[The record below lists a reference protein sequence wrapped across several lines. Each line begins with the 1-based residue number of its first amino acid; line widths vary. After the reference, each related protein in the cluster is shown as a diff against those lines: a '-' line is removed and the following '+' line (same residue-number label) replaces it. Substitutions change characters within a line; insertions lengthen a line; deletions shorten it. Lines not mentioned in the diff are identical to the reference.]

1 MEGGQGQDNGAR
13 LAWCESLF
21 AEAAH
26 VLTMAGVWVCGC
38 VGVWVWVCGY
48 VGVWVWVCGYVGV
61 WVCGCVGASV
71 RGCEGV

>member
-1 MEGGQGQDNGAR
+1 MEGGHDNGAR

-26 VLTMAGVWVCGC
+26 VLAMAGVWVCGC
-38 VGVWVWVCGY
+38 